1 MTLTKEQ
8 DLKLN
13 SSLYEAMM
21 NEDDAKVIKKCQEI
35 PKGPLHTLTIHEDT
49 VIHMAIYQ
57 KKKDLALK
65 LLDMVSTCDNHKL
78 TWQNSGGNTI
88 LHETATN
95 NSTVEVAVEILRRA
109 PMLLNMT
116 NKEGE
121 TALFYAAR
129 HGKTNIYKFLHDAV
143 GRTFDG
149 PDMKIFLNRD
159 DGFTILHI
167 AILSR
172 NYWIAHDIAINHAE
186 LIGEK
191 DEDDMTPLQLLS
203 TIKPE
208 FSPKSLFK
216 RIIFKMIDA
225 DDVDILHHA
234 FFFKKWKKE
243 KHACDSAMKL
253 AVLLIKA
260 DTSWET
266 TESWTDNRG
275 SSFHEYG
282 KVMSST
288 AKLEQKITT
297 IPEINYHK
305 PETPLLLA
313 TKNDS
318 TEIVEEILKLYPQ
331 AVEHVDNEG
340 RNILHL
346 SILYRR
352 YKIIDVLEGMKYP
365 LDRLRGRLDKKYNT
379 LLHMVAQKVDELK
392 EDVKHPALELKEDQ
406 LLYQR
411 VKKLCTALDTSTRN
425 SDQKIAYE
433 VFTERNDPI
442 RTQAKDWMC
451 ENAKNCSIVA
461 VLIATVA
468 FTSAY
473 TVPGGPNEEGYPV
486 LGNKPM
492 FLLFTLADAISLS
505 TALTS
510 VIIFLNIVTSPF
522 RFKDFASS
530 LFEKQVTAFV
540 LLIISVAM
548 MMVAFAATL
557 VLTITNQ
564 ETWSDMTLY
573 GASFFPV
580 IVFVFS
586 YLSEYQKIIKD
597 LYRKLKKMI
606 MENIAVIFH
615 KIWDYKPQST
625 HPMDRTVSSTSH
637 LFV

>member
-57 KKKDLALK
+57 KKNNLALK

-129 HGKTNIYKFLHDAV
+129 HGKTKIYKFLHDAV

-149 PDMKIFLNRD
+149 PDLKIFLNRD

-172 NYWIAHDIAINHAE
+172 NYWVAHDIAINHAE

-191 DEDDMTPLQLLS
+191 DADDMTPLQLLS

-216 RIIFKMIDA
+216 RIIFKVIDA
-225 DDVDILHHA
+225 DVDILHHA

-253 AVLLIKA
+253 AVCLIKA
-260 DTSWET
+260 DNSWET
-266 TESWTDNRG
+266 TESWTDNLG
-275 SSFHEYG
+275 SNFHEYG
-282 KVMSST
+282 KVLSSM

-297 IPEINYHK
+297 IPEINYRR
-305 PETPLLLA
+305 PDTPLLLA

-346 SILYRR
+346 AILYRR
-352 YKIIDVLEGMKYP
+352 HKIIDVLEGMKYP
-365 LDRLRGRLDKKYNT
+365 LERLKGRLDKKYNT

-406 LLYQR
+406 LLYKR

-425 SDQKIAYE
+425 SDQKIAFE

-473 TVPGGPNEEGYPV
+473 TVPGGPNDKGYPV
-486 LGNKPM
+486 LGGKPM
-492 FLLFTLADAISLS
+492 FLLFTFADAISLS
-505 TALTS
+505 AALTS

-564 ETWSDMTLY
+564 EAWSDMTLY

-586 YLSEYQKIIKD
+586 YLPEYTKIIKD
-597 LYRKLKKMI
+597 FYGKLKKMI
-606 MENIAVIFH
+606 MKCFVVIFH
-615 KIWDYKPQST
+615 KIWDYKR
-625 HPMDRTVSSTSH
+625 DRTVGTTSH
-637 LFV
+637 LSV